1 MSRRAATLTFA
12 VLVLVT
18 LATALIVWQATEDK
32 ERAAGRQAA
41 VQPPLPERPE
51 TPETPETTID
61 ALAPERA
68 EPAPEVPA
76 EPEPPH
82 RPPPAP
88 GLVLG
93 TVRLADGELPLGV
106 KVTLRAL
113 RGEGRTLETV
123 ADGVFRFDGV
133 APGRYTLRFARDGYA
148 PKKIWFKVH
157 ETEGKG
163 PLDVLLTRGGAVLV
177 RVIGVAKT
185 PVPDQVVRIKADS
198 GVYTTYGPRRPEGPR
213 TDADGQVL
221 FEHLAPGRYTLTRA
235 VVDDAGME
243 TSDRS
248 ETRAVRV
255 KEGET
260 TEVTFEL
267 SCGLTGTVL
276 GPAGQPLVDA
286 IVRLTAVRLAGGYY
300 GSLDTRTDAA
310 GGYAF
315 RDCAP
320 GAYRLSVQVLGKS
333 PYATTIGRV
342 ELRAGIVVDHPIRV
356 PSTSISGRITR
367 ADTGAP
373 LTRQQL
379 QITAYTVE
387 LDENGKIVRQDY
399 GSMAWAD
406 EKGHYAFTGLA
417 PGTYRI
423 WIHAWVKE
431 LRGATRIV
439 EFYGGSLRDV
449 DFALPKRVE
458 GKLRL
463 RVLGPDGRGAA
474 GLSFSLETEDNMW
487 TNVRRRRL
495 GEGHFEFSLQVGE
508 RKLWIS
514 RDGCEPEIVSVTIE
528 KGKTLERTVTLR
540 EKEPEEP
547 EEKQQ

>member
-12 VLVLVT
+12 VLVLGT
-18 LATALIVWQATEDK
+18 LAVALIVWQATEEK
-32 ERAAGRQAA
+32 ERGAGRQAA
-41 VQPPLPERPE
+41 VEPPVPPPDPPHVPIVASQPRPAE
-51 TPETPETTID
+51 S
-61 ALAPERA
+61 A
-68 EPAPEVPA
+68 EPVPA
-76 EPEPPH
+76 EPPAERP
-82 RPPPAP
+82 PPPAP
-88 GLVLG
+88 GFVLG
-93 TVRLADGELPLGV
+93 TVRLDDGRVPLGV
-106 KVTLRAL
+106 AVTLRGL
-113 RGEGRTLETV
+113 RGKPRALETV

-133 APGRYTLRFARDGYA
+133 APGTYVLTCAHADYA
-148 PKKIWFKVH
+148 PRKIWFKVH
-157 ETEGKG
+157 ETEGAG
-163 PLDVLLTRGGAVLV
+163 PFDVLLTKGGAVLV

-185 PVPDQVVRIKADS
+185 PVPDQVVRIKAETN
-198 GVYTTYGPRRPEGPR
+198 VYTSWGPRKPEGPR
-213 TDADGQVL
+213 TDADGKIL
-221 FEHLAPGRYTLTRA
+221 FEHLAPGRYRVTRA

-243 TSDRS
+243 TSERS

-276 GPAGQPLVDA
+276 GPEGQPLVDA
-286 IVRLTAVRLAGGYY
+286 IVRLTAARPQGGYY

-333 PYATTIGRV
+333 PYATTIGGV
-342 ELRAGIVVDHPIRV
+342 ELRAGIVVDHPVRV
-356 PSTSISGRITR
+356 PSSSLMGRITR

-387 LDENGKIVRQDY
+387 LDEQGKVVRQDY

-406 EKGHYAFTGLA
+406 DDGRYVFTGLA

-423 WIHAWVKE
+423 WIHAWVNE
-431 LRGATRIV
+431 LRGASRIV
-439 EFYGGSLRDV
+439 EFSGGVLRDV
-449 DFALPKRVE
+449 DFALERRVE

-463 RVLGPDGRGAA
+463 RVLGPDGKGMR
-474 GLSFSLETEDNMW
+474 GLSFVIETEENVF
-487 TNVRRRRL
+487 TGVRRRRL
-495 GEGHFEFSLQVGE
+495 GEGLFEFDLQVGD
-508 RKLWIS
+508 RKLVVD
-514 RDGCEPEIVSVTIE
+514 RDGFEPAAVDVTIE
-528 KGKTLERTVTLR
+528 KGKTVERTVTLQ
-540 EKEPEEP
+540 ESKPEEPEEP
-547 EEKQQ
+547 EERQQ